1 MSKNLEDKL
10 KEIADKLCT
19 PKNEILYNVTL
30 EEVNSYL
37 NESAKQGYELCKKE
51 YEEKLRWIP
60 VEEKLPDID
69 SDYPNFSV
77 EVHVKN
83 TEESY
88 VIAYYY
94 FNEERWCFNNNSI
107 ENILKDLKDNDN
119 LYF

>member
-60 VEEKLPDID
+60 VGEKLPEID
-69 SDYPNFSV
+69 ESLSESDLHYSITV
-77 EVHVKN
+77 EVMNGAKIQSAYFN
-83 TEESY
+83 TETWQWRS
-88 VIAYYY
+88 
-94 FNEERWCFNNNSI
+94 SI
-107 ENILKDLKDNDN
+107 TGSIINPTHWRSFL
-119 LYF
+119 

>member
-60 VEEKLPDID
+60 VEEKLPPLNEQVLLLYDTD
-69 SDYPNFSV
+69 EYCVGVMTNYGFYLQPFYPIEQDFG
-77 EVHVKN
+77 
-83 TEESY
+83 
-88 VIAYYY
+88 
-94 FNEERWCFNNNSI
+94 SI
-107 ENILKDLKDNDN
+107 YLAGTVNAWRSFL
-119 LYF
+119 